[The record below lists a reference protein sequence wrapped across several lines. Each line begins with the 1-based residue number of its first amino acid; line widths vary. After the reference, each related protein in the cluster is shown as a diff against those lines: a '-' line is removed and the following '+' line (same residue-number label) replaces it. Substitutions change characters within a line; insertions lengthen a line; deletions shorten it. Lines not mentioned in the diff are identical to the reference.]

1 MQARSFFTGVLGPPR
16 LRLREPLPTP
26 PFGRASF
33 ARGSLSRPLSTPKG
47 EPSAPCDPRRR
58 SLGLIGVA
66 VLALSVSACERE
78 QPPGAEQPAE
88 VPSAPA
94 PVGQVGTPT
103 IPSELAAQPAPP
115 PSAAPTVTPA
125 EAAPYTGPY
134 FVVLDGSAGV
144 YADTAVEKKGKLGY
158 LRSGAKVPVN
168 AGSTVRDN
176 CKKGWLKLRDGG
188 YVCAEAG
195 TTNTNSTEA
204 RFAIRQPDWTKV
216 LPYTYARNAKNGT
229 PLYMSVPTVEQMN
242 QYEPYLLAAKK
253 KAQEEKDK
261 AKATAVPASAPAP
274 ATEAAALP
282 FTKEAMDQAARR
294 QIAPAT
300 ARVEAA
306 PAGDSPARSPEVAPA
321 RLLAPDAGAA
331 PDTRPW
337 WQRDDADK
345 RLHEVKL
352 GELESD
358 ADGVLA
364 KRMVKGFY
372 VAVDKTFNWNNRLW
386 YKTTK
391 GLVAPADRFWTT
403 TGSEFKGVE
412 LNDTLTLPVGF
423 THGLKKARPTYTLD
437 PATNQLK
444 PAGQVEHQTMV
455 PLTGKEQEIG
465 GKKYVETKAGPWM
478 LASHLRVTHPG
489 PPPADIGPTERW
501 VDVDLETQTLVAFEG
516 TRAVYATL
524 ISSGKESK
532 IKDKDHRTPTGEFRV
547 REKHVTTTMDG
558 DGSAAGDLPYSI
570 EDVPYVMY
578 FHKAYALHGAFWH
591 SNYGTQMSHGCV
603 NLAPLDA
610 KWVFLFTEPHL
621 PEGWHG
627 VWKSD
632 ARPGSRVVVH

>member
-1 MQARSFFTGVLGPPR
+1 MQARSFPHPR
-16 LRLREPLPTP
+16 QRRLLAPLVVA
-26 PFGRASF
+26 F
-33 ARGSLSRPLSTPKG
+33 L
-47 EPSAPCDPRRR
+47 
-58 SLGLIGVA
+58 SLGA
-66 VLALSVSACERE
+66 PACERE
-78 QPPGAEQPAE
+78 QPPGAEQPPEA
-88 VPSAPA
+88 PSALH
-94 PVGQVGTPT
+94 QVGTPT
-103 IPSELAAQPAPP
+103 IPSELAAQAASPP
-115 PSAAPTVTPA
+115 PATSAGTPTVTPA

-134 FVVLDGSAGV
+134 FVVLDASAGV
-144 YADTAVEKKGKLGY
+144 YADAAVEKKGKLGY
-158 LRSGAKVPVN
+158 LRSGARVPVN
-168 AGSTVRDN
+168 AGSTIRDN
-176 CKKGWLKLRDGG
+176 CKKGWIKLRDGG
-188 YVCAEAG
+188 FVCGEAG
-195 TTNTNSTEA
+195 TTNTSSAEA
-204 RFAIRQPDWTKV
+204 RFAVRQPDLTKV

-242 QYEPYLLAAKK
+242 EYEPYLLAAKK

-261 AKATAVPASAPAP
+261 AKATTVQASAPAT
-274 ATEAAALP
+274 AAESAALP

-294 QIAPAT
+294 EIAPAT
-300 ARVEAA
+300 ARVV
-306 PAGDSPARSPEVAPA
+306 PAGNQVREQVREQAREGASAPSTDVAPA
-321 RLLAPDAGAA
+321 RLLGPDAGAA

-372 VAVDKTFNWNNRLW
+372 VAVDRTFNWNGRLW

-403 TGSEFKGVE
+403 SGSEFKGVE
-412 LNDTLTLPVGF
+412 LNDSLTLPVGF
-423 THGLKKARPTYTLD
+423 TYGLKKPRSTYSYD
-437 PATNQLK
+437 PATKALK

-455 PLTGKEQEIG
+455 ALTGKEQEFG
-465 GKKYVETKAGPWM
+465 GKKYLETKDGNWM
-478 LASHLRVTHPG
+478 LSSHLRVTHPG

-501 VDVDLETQTLVAFEG
+501 VDVDLDSQTLVAFEG
-516 TRAVYATL
+516 TRAAYATL

-570 EDVPYVMY
+570 EDVPYVVY

>member
-1 MQARSFFTGVLGPPR
+1 MQARLILNPRFPRLGPV
-16 LRLREPLPTP
+16 
-26 PFGRASF
+26 
-33 ARGSLSRPLSTPKG
+33 
-47 EPSAPCDPRRR
+47 
-58 SLGLIGVA
+58 I
-66 VLALSVSACERE
+66 LALLHLGALGALGCDRE

-88 VPSAPA
+88 APSAPH
-94 PVGQVGTPT
+94 QVGTPT
-103 IPSELAAQPAPP
+103 IPSELAVQPAPP
-115 PSAAPTVTPA
+115 PSATPVVTPA
-125 EAAPYTGPY
+125 EAAPYAGPY
-134 FVVLDGSAGV
+134 FVVLEGSAGV

-158 LRSGAKVPVN
+158 LRSGARVPVN
-168 AGSTVRDN
+168 AGSSVRDN

-188 YVCAEAG
+188 YVCGEAG
-195 TTNTNSTEA
+195 TTNTNSAEA
-204 RFAIRQPDWTKV
+204 RFAVRQPDWTKV

-242 QYEPYLLAAKK
+242 TYEPYLLAAKK

-261 AKATAVPASAPAP
+261 PTGTAVQASAPAP
-274 ATEAAALP
+274 VAETAALP

-300 ARVEAA
+300 ARVAPAGISEAA
-306 PAGDSPARSPEVAPA
+306 PSTEALPA
-321 RLLAPDAGAA
+321 RLLGPDAGAA
-331 PDTRPW
+331 PDPRPW
-337 WQRDDADK
+337 WQREDADK

-372 VAVDKTFNWNNRLW
+372 VAVDRTFNWNGRLW

-403 TGSEFKGVE
+403 NGSEFKGVE
-412 LNDTLTLPVGF
+412 LNDSLTLPVGF
-423 THGLKKARPTYTLD
+423 TYGLKKARSTYAFD
-437 PATNQLK
+437 PATKALK

-455 PLTGKEQEIG
+455 ALTGKEQEFG
-465 GKKYVETKAGPWM
+465 GKKYLETKDGNWM
-478 LASHLRVTHPG
+478 LSSHLRVTHPG
-489 PPPADIGPTERW
+489 PPPADLGATERW
-501 VDVDLETQTLVAFEG
+501 VDVDLDSQTLVAFEG

-570 EDVPYVMY
+570 EDVPYVVY